1 MALYLSELATN
12 AYAAPVV
19 KTNPNDGYGTPF
31 SRGVSFTLTTDHDSA
46 DVIALFPISSSM
58 CVNRVLLSTD
68 GAATAGAADI
78 GLYTLNEAGDTATA
92 VDADEFASAQA
103 ITSAAVDTDVT
114 AEAGTTTIDERYKP
128 IWEVLG
134 LSADP
139 GLTYWVCL
147 TVTTNIDATNVIA
160 VRIEGWT

>member
-1 MALYLSELATN
+1 MALYLSEWATN
-12 AYAAPVV
+12 AYAQ
-19 KTNPNDGYGTPF
+19 PNVRQNAGE
-31 SRGVSFTLTTDHDSA
+31 GVGKPYSKGSAFTLTTDHDAA
-46 DVIALFPISSSM
+46 DVIALFPIPSNL
-58 CVNRVLLSTD
+58 VINQLLLSTD

-103 ITSAAVDTDVT
+103 ITSALLDSDVM

-139 GLTYWVCL
+139 GLIYWVCL
-147 TVTTNIDATNVIA
+147 TITTNVDATNVVA
-160 VRIEGWT
+160 VRVTGWL